1 MAIQQAFMVL
11 GVVPPNYEK
20 FETPGTYSVNVPPG
34 ITEVS
39 VMAIG
44 AGGGGQKEFG
54 VAGGGGGGLVW
65 SDNISVSPS
74 EILEVYVGVGG
85 TGESFTGI
93 AHTGGESYVR
103 RQNGEYLLKSYGGS
117 SGIGNTAFGG
127 IGFYNF
133 GNGKIIQGGNS
144 NSTNTQHTT
153 IGQTYKSSPRAGEFS
168 TVGLTTGDGGGGSSV
183 IPNQTGANGVNGVS
197 GVGGTGGL
205 SGGGGGCSFNPVG
218 YVFYPNT
225 GNDYIDLK
233 LGADTNAGSTNDT
246 KLVFDPPLTNVSVIN
261 ISGDFQSQ
269 IGHNLGGGGSPSG
282 GWQNWPNAN
291 GTISGT
297 TLYNGPEI
305 TINNIAFR
313 TSSPGYA
320 KLASLSVISTASG
333 SSVNEQLQYKLDG
346 TGNLQTTFGQTKL
359 PTIVRQDIT
368 TNNDTS
374 IGTGEVGGD
383 GGDGGVAIAWGTP
396 YLIGGGYPVVDGTRS
411 TFFRGNTSDD
421 YFDYTPGTS
430 GNFTMGTDN
439 FTIEFWFKSS
449 PSSQA
454 PFAVFVEGYESN
466 PLLSQ
471 VWAIQ
476 ADSTGKKLIWIEGG
490 NLRLTSTVDALDT
503 NVWVHHAFTR
513 SIVPGPVSAIT
524 YYKNG
529 INRGSYI
536 GTTLNDTD
544 TNTIRVGNWSN
555 VTNYNIHGY
564 MSNLRILKGVSRYM
578 SNFTPPIQ
586 PLTES
591 TGTVLLDHNTSVLN
605 TAYWGT
611 GNVTGTVTQND
622 APTASTDNPFS

>member
-11 GVVPPNYEK
+11 GIVPPNYETY
-20 FETPGTYSVNVPPG
+20 ETPGTYSVNVPPG

-39 VMAIG
+39 IMAIG
-44 AGGGGQKEFG
+44 AGGGGQIESG
-54 VAGGGGGGLVW
+54 VAGGGGGGLIW

-74 EILEVYVGVGG
+74 EVLEVHVGAAG
-85 TGESFTGI
+85 TGESATGI

-103 RQNGEYLLKSYGGS
+103 RQNGEYILRSYGGN

-127 IGFYNF
+127 IGLYNF
-133 GNGKIIQGGNS
+133 GNGKIVQGGNS
-144 NSTNTQHTT
+144 NSTNTQYTT
-153 IGQTYKSSPRAGEFS
+153 TGQVYKSSPRAGEFNS
-168 TVGLTTGDGGGGSSV
+168 VGLTTGNGGGGSSV
-183 IPNQTGANGVNGVS
+183 VPNQTGANGVNGIS

-205 SGGGGGCSFNPVG
+205 SGGGGGCSLNPVG

-233 LGADTNAGSTNDT
+233 PGAGTNDT
-246 KLVFDPPLTNVSVIN
+246 KIVFDPPLTNVSAIN
-261 ISGDFQSQ
+261 MSGDFESQ
-269 IGHNLGGGGSPSG
+269 VGYNLAGASAGAGAGSPAG

-291 GTISGT
+291 GSISGT
-297 TLYNGPEI
+297 TIYNGSEI
-305 TINNIAFR
+305 TINNMAFK
-313 TSSPGYA
+313 TSSSGYSKVA
-320 KLASLSVISTASG
+320 TISVISTASG
-333 SSVNEQLQYKLDG
+333 SSVTEQLEYKLDG

-359 PTIVRQDIT
+359 PTIVRQDVSNGNEVST
-368 TNNDTS
+368 GQNNEKA
-374 IGTGEVGGD
+374 GNGGN
-383 GGDGGVAIAWGTP
+383 GGVTVAWGAP

-430 GNFTMGTDN
+430 GNFQLDNNN
-439 FTIEFWFKSS
+439 FTIEFWFKGNA
-449 PSSQA
+449 SSQV
-454 PFAVFVEGYESN
+454 PFAVFVEGYESS

-476 ADSTGKKLIWIEGG
+476 ADSSGNKLVWIEGG
-490 NLRLTSTVDALDT
+490 NIRLTSTVDTLESNT
-503 NVWVHHAFTR
+503 WVHHAFVR
-513 SIVPGPVSAIT
+513 SSSTIT

-529 INRGSYI
+529 INRGSYT
-536 GTTLNDTD
+536 TTLNDTD

-564 MSNLRILKGVSRYM
+564 VSNLRIIKGAALYM
-578 SNFTPPIQ
+578 SNFTAPIQ

-611 GNVTGTVTQND
+611 GNVTGTVVQND

>member
-11 GVVPPNYEK
+11 GIVPPNYETY
-20 FETPGTYSVNVPPG
+20 ETPGTYSVNVPPG

-39 VMAIG
+39 IMAIG
-44 AGGGGQKEFG
+44 AGGGGQIESG
-54 VAGGGGGGLVW
+54 VAGGGGGGLIW

-74 EILEVYVGVGG
+74 EVLEVHVGAAG
-85 TGESFTGI
+85 TGESATGI

-103 RQNGEYLLKSYGGS
+103 RQNGEYILRSYGGN

-127 IGFYNF
+127 IGLYNF
-133 GNGKIIQGGNS
+133 GNGKIVQGGNS

-168 TVGLTTGDGGGGSSV
+168 AVGLTTGDGGGGSSV
-183 IPNQTGANGVNGVS
+183 IPNQTGANGVNGIS

-205 SGGGGGCSFNPVG
+205 SGGGGGCSLNPVG

-225 GNDYIDLK
+225 GSDYINLK
-233 LGADTNAGSTNDT
+233 PGAGTNDT
-246 KLVFDPPLTNVSVIN
+246 KIVFDPPLTNVSAIN
-261 ISGDFQSQ
+261 MSGDFESQ
-269 IGHNLGGGGSPSG
+269 VGYNLAGASAGSGAGSPAG
-282 GWQNWPNAN
+282 GWMNWPNAN
-291 GTISGT
+291 GSISGT
-297 TLYNGPEI
+297 TIYNGPEK
-305 TINNIAFR
+305 TINNMAFK
-313 TSSPGYA
+313 TSSGGYSKVA
-320 KLASLSVISTASG
+320 TISVISTASG
-333 SSVNEQLQYKLDG
+333 SSVNEQLEYKLDG
-346 TGNLQTTFGQTKL
+346 TGNLQTTFGQTRL
-359 PTIVRQDIT
+359 PKIVRQT
-368 TNNDTS
+368 TTGNDVS

-383 GGDGGVAIAWGTP
+383 GGNGGVTVAWGAP

-449 PSSQA
+449 PSSQV

-471 VWAIQ
+471 VWSIQ

-529 INRGSYI
+529 INRGSYT
-536 GTTLNDTD
+536 TTLNDTD

-564 MSNLRILKGVSRYM
+564 MSNLRILKGVSSYM
-578 SNFTPPIQ
+578 SNFTPPVQ

-611 GNVTGTVTQND
+611 GNVTGTVVQND

>member
-11 GVVPPNYEK
+11 GIVPPNYETY
-20 FETPGTYSVNVPPG
+20 ETPGTYSVNVPPG

-39 VMAIG
+39 IMAIG
-44 AGGGGQKEFG
+44 AGGGGQIESG
-54 VAGGGGGGLVW
+54 VAGGGGGGLIW

-74 EILEVYVGVGG
+74 EVLEVHVGAAG
-85 TGESFTGI
+85 TGESATGI

-103 RQNGEYLLKSYGGS
+103 RQNGEYILRSYGGN

-127 IGFYNF
+127 IGLYNF
-133 GNGKIIQGGNS
+133 GNGKIVQGGNS
-144 NSTNTQHTT
+144 NSTNTQYTT
-153 IGQTYKSSPRAGEFS
+153 TGQVYKSSPRAGEFNS
-168 TVGLTTGDGGGGSSV
+168 VGLTTGNGGGGSSV

-205 SGGGGGCSFNPVG
+205 SGGGGGCSLNPVG

-225 GNDYIDLK
+225 GSDYINLK
-233 LGADTNAGSTNDT
+233 PGAGTNDT
-246 KLVFDPPLTNVSVIN
+246 KIVFDPPLTNVSAIN
-261 ISGDFQSQ
+261 MSGDFESQ
-269 IGHNLGGGGSPSG
+269 VGYNLAGASAGSGAGSPAG
-282 GWQNWPNAN
+282 GWMNWPNAN
-291 GTISGT
+291 GSISGT
-297 TLYNGPEI
+297 TIYNGPEK
-305 TINNIAFR
+305 TINNMAFK
-313 TSSPGYA
+313 TSSGGYSKVA
-320 KLASLSVISTASG
+320 TISVISTASG
-333 SSVNEQLQYKLDG
+333 SSVNEQLEYKLDG
-346 TGNLQTTFGQTKL
+346 TGNLQTTFGQTRL
-359 PTIVRQDIT
+359 PKIVRQT
-368 TNNDTS
+368 TTGNDVS

-383 GGDGGVAIAWGTP
+383 GGNGGVTVAWGAP

-449 PSSQA
+449 PSSQV

-471 VWAIQ
+471 VWSIQ

-529 INRGSYI
+529 INRGSYT
-536 GTTLNDTD
+536 TTLNDTD

-564 MSNLRILKGVSRYM
+564 MSNLRILKGVSSYM
-578 SNFTPPIQ
+578 SNFTPPVQ

-611 GNVTGTVTQND
+611 GNVTGTVVQND

>member
-11 GVVPPNYEK
+11 GIVPPNYETY
-20 FETPGTYSVNVPPG
+20 ETPGTYSVNVPPG

-39 VMAIG
+39 IMAIG
-44 AGGGGQKEFG
+44 AGGGGQIESG
-54 VAGGGGGGLVW
+54 VAGGGGGGLIW

-74 EILEVYVGVGG
+74 EVLEVHVGAAG
-85 TGESFTGI
+85 TGESATGI

-103 RQNGEYLLKSYGGS
+103 RQNGEYILRSYGGN

-127 IGFYNF
+127 IGLYNF
-133 GNGKIIQGGNS
+133 GNGKIVQGGNS
-144 NSTNTQHTT
+144 NSTNTQYTT
-153 IGQTYKSSPRAGEFS
+153 TGQVYKSSPRAGEFNS
-168 TVGLTTGDGGGGSSV
+168 VGLTTGNGGGGSSV
-183 IPNQTGANGVNGVS
+183 VPNQTGANGVNGIS

-205 SGGGGGCSFNPVG
+205 SGGGGGCSLNPVG

-225 GNDYIDLK
+225 GSDYIDLK
-233 LGADTNAGSTNDT
+233 PGAGTNDT
-246 KLVFDPPLTNVSVIN
+246 KIVFDPPLTNVSAIN
-261 ISGDFQSQ
+261 MSGDFQSQ
-269 IGHNLGGGGSPSG
+269 VGYNLAGAGAGAGAGSPAG

-291 GTISGT
+291 GSISGT
-297 TLYNGPEI
+297 TIYNGSEI
-305 TINNIAFR
+305 TINNMAFK
-313 TSSPGYA
+313 TSSSGYSKVA
-320 KLASLSVISTASG
+320 TISVISTASG
-333 SSVNEQLQYKLDG
+333 SSVTEQLEYKLDG
-346 TGNLQTTFGQTKL
+346 TGNLQATFGQTRL
-359 PTIVRQDIT
+359 PKIVRQT
-368 TNNDTS
+368 TSGNDVS
-374 IGTGEVGGD
+374 IGTGERGGD
-383 GGDGGVAIAWGTP
+383 GGNGGVTVAWGAP

-430 GNFTMGTDN
+430 GNFQLDNNN
-439 FTIEFWFKSS
+439 FTIEFWFKGNA
-449 PSSQA
+449 SSQV
-454 PFAVFVEGYESN
+454 PFAVFVEGYESS

-476 ADSTGKKLIWIEGG
+476 ADSSGNKLVWIEGG
-490 NLRLTSTVDALDT
+490 NIRLTSTVDTLESNT
-503 NVWVHHAFTR
+503 WVHHAFVR
-513 SIVPGPVSAIT
+513 SSSTIT

-529 INRGSYI
+529 INRGSYT
-536 GTTLNDTD
+536 TTLNDTD

-564 MSNLRILKGVSRYM
+564 VSNLRIIKGAALYM
-578 SNFTPPIQ
+578 SNFTAPIQ

-611 GNVTGTVTQND
+611 GNVTGTVVQND

>member
-11 GVVPPNYEK
+11 GIVPPNYETY
-20 FETPGTYSVNVPPG
+20 ETPGTYSVNVPPG

-39 VMAIG
+39 IMAIG
-44 AGGGGQKEFG
+44 AGGGGQIESG
-54 VAGGGGGGLVW
+54 VAGGGGGGLIW

-74 EILEVYVGVGG
+74 EVLEVHVGAAG
-85 TGESFTGI
+85 TGESATGI

-103 RQNGEYLLKSYGGS
+103 RQNGEYILRSYGGN

-127 IGFYNF
+127 IGLYNF
-133 GNGKIIQGGNS
+133 GNGKIVQGGNS

-168 TVGLTTGDGGGGSSV
+168 AVGLTTGDGGGGSSV
-183 IPNQTGANGVNGVS
+183 IPNQTGANGVNGIS

-205 SGGGGGCSFNPVG
+205 SGGGGGCSLNPVG

-225 GNDYIDLK
+225 GSDYIDLK
-233 LGADTNAGSTNDT
+233 PGAGTNDT
-246 KLVFDPPLTNVSVIN
+246 KIVFDPPLTNVSAIN
-261 ISGDFQSQ
+261 MSGDFESQ
-269 IGHNLGGGGSPSG
+269 VGYNLAGASAGSGAGSPAG
-282 GWQNWPNAN
+282 GWMNWPNAN
-291 GTISGT
+291 GSISGT
-297 TLYNGPEI
+297 TIYNGPEK
-305 TINNIAFR
+305 TINNMAFK
-313 TSSPGYA
+313 TSSGGYSKVA
-320 KLASLSVISTASG
+320 TISVISTASG
-333 SSVNEQLQYKLDG
+333 SSVNEQLEYKLDG
-346 TGNLQTTFGQTKL
+346 TGNLQTTFGQTRL
-359 PTIVRQDIT
+359 PKIVRQT
-368 TNNDTS
+368 TTGNDVS

-383 GGDGGVAIAWGTP
+383 GGNGGVTVAWGAP

-449 PSSQA
+449 PSSQV

-471 VWAIQ
+471 VWSIQ

-529 INRGSYI
+529 INRGSYT
-536 GTTLNDTD
+536 TTLNDTD

-564 MSNLRILKGVSRYM
+564 MSNLRILKGVSSYM
-578 SNFTPPIQ
+578 SNFTPPVQ

-611 GNVTGTVTQND
+611 GNVTGTVVQND

>member
-11 GVVPPNYEK
+11 GIVPPNYEK

-39 VMAIG
+39 IMAIG
-44 AGGGGQKEFG
+44 AGGGGQIESG
-54 VAGGGGGGLVW
+54 VAGGGGGGLIW

-74 EILEVYVGVGG
+74 EVLEVHVGAAG
-85 TGESFTGI
+85 TGESATGI

-103 RQNGEYLLKSYGGS
+103 RQNGEYILRSYGGN

-127 IGFYNF
+127 IGLYNF
-133 GNGKIIQGGNS
+133 GNGKIVQGGNS

-168 TVGLTTGDGGGGSSV
+168 AVGLTTGNGGGGSSV
-183 IPNQTGANGVNGVS
+183 VPNQTGANGVNGIS

-205 SGGGGGCSFNPVG
+205 SGGGGGCSLNPVG

-225 GNDYIDLK
+225 GSDYIDLK
-233 LGADTNAGSTNDT
+233 PGAGTNDT
-246 KLVFDPPLTNVSVIN
+246 KIVFDPPLTNVSAIN
-261 ISGDFQSQ
+261 MSGDFQSQ
-269 IGHNLGGGGSPSG
+269 VGYNLAGASAGGGAGSPAG

-291 GTISGT
+291 GSISGT
-297 TLYNGPEI
+297 TIYNGSEI
-305 TINNIAFR
+305 TINNMAFK
-313 TSSPGYA
+313 TSSSGYSKVA
-320 KLASLSVISTASG
+320 TISVISTASG
-333 SSVNEQLQYKLDG
+333 SSVTEQLEYKLDG
-346 TGNLQTTFGQTKL
+346 TGNLQATFGQTRL
-359 PTIVRQDIT
+359 PKIVRQT
-368 TNNDTS
+368 TTGNDVS
-374 IGTGEVGGD
+374 IGTGERGGD
-383 GGDGGVAIAWGTP
+383 GGNGGVTVAWGAP

-430 GNFTMGTDN
+430 GNFQLDNNN
-439 FTIEFWFKSS
+439 FTIEFWFKGNA
-449 PSSQA
+449 SSQV
-454 PFAVFVEGYESN
+454 PFAVFVEGYESS

-476 ADSTGKKLIWIEGG
+476 ADSSGNKLVWIEGG
-490 NLRLTSTVDALDT
+490 NIRLTSTVDTLESNT
-503 NVWVHHAFTR
+503 WVHHAFVR
-513 SIVPGPVSAIT
+513 SSSTIT

-529 INRGSYI
+529 INRGSYT
-536 GTTLNDTD
+536 TTLNDTD
-544 TNTIRVGNWSN
+544 ANTIRVGNWSN

-564 MSNLRILKGVSRYM
+564 VSNLRIMKGVASYM
-578 SNFTPPIQ
+578 SNFTPPVQ

-611 GNVTGTVTQND
+611 GNVTGTVVQND